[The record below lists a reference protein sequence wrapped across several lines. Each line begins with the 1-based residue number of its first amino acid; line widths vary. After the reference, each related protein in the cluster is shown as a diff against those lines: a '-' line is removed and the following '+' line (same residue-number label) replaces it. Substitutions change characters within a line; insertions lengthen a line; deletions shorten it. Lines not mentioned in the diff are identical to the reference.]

1 MEPGF
6 GSKVK
11 AGERRE
17 KKKKNPKRRKQ
28 RRGQRGEKEEKR
40 DRHRQAHTNC
50 EVKRQGKKMLT
61 NREKGV
67 GKSSY
72 YLPK

>member
-11 AGERRE
+11 AGERR
-17 KKKKNPKRRKQ
+17 KKPKRRKQ
-28 RRGQRGEKEEKR
+28 RRGERGEKEEKR

-50 EVKRQGKKMLT
+50 EVKRQGKRKC
-61 NREKGV
+61 
-67 GKSSY
+67 
-72 YLPK
+72 